1 MWLLD
6 GVPLMRF
13 LAMMIADPVLQWDV
27 NPQSPILSGL
37 WVYGGETRPS
47 SHGVFLNSR
56 SRISATCRKW
66 VAGWQMQPPAHGN
79 LCKNKKYCKIVRSN
93 DPKWSCFLFQPVL
106 GNSPKFYIVWYNLI
120 VSKWLTLGLGWL
132 SAKNPHVS
140 GSFQPLHSTLRPW
153 ARPLLQSVRP
163 VRTWSPGLRAARF
176 FWGTWC
182 ASKRHGKPW
191 KDAEEWWDMGG
202 FTQR

>member
-13 LAMMIADPVLQWDV
+13 LAMMITDPVLQWTSIPD
-27 NPQSPILSGL
+27 PPFCL
-37 WVYGGETRPS
+37 VYGGETRPS

-79 LCKNKKYCKIVRSN
+79 LCKNTAKYIVRSN
-93 DPKWSCFLFQPVL
+93 DPKWSCLLFQPVL
-106 GNSPKFYIVWYNLI
+106 ETLQSFTFVWYNLI

-132 SAKNPHVS
+132 SAKNPYVS

-153 ARPLLQSVRP
+153 ARPLLRSVRP

-182 ASKRHGKPW
+182 ASQRHGKPW
-191 KDAEEWWDMGG
+191 KGAEEWWDMGG